1 MAGFPERRRWLV
13 DASFATFG
21 EDAEWPELGTVRVR
35 FKTTDEDS
43 RFGGVDLVERSTMIR
58 VRSWEVAQP
67 AIGTVVEIATGPN
80 AGSYPIVERPML
92 DIKGVWDCPIEIG
105 AHS

>member
-1 MAGFPERRRWLV
+1 MAGFPERREAGV
-13 DASFATFG
+13 DQRSTTFG
-21 EDAEWPELGTVRVR
+21 EDAEWPELGIVRVR

-43 RFGGVDLVERSTMIR
+43 RFGGVDLVERSTVIR
-58 VRSWEVAQP
+58 VRSWEVVQP
-67 AIGTVVEIATGPN
+67 AIDTVVTITDGPN
-80 AGSYPIVERPML
+80 AGSYPIVEKPML

>member
-1 MAGFPERRRWLV
+1 MADFPERRRALV

-21 EDAEWPELGTVRVR
+21 EDAEWPKLGIVRVR

-43 RFGGVDLVERSTMIR
+43 RFGGVDLVERSTVIR
-58 VRSWEVAQP
+58 VRSWEVVQP
-67 AIGTVVEIATGPN
+67 AIGTVVTITDGPN
-80 AGSYPIVERPML
+80 AGSYPIVEKPML

>member
-1 MAGFPERRRWLV
+1 MAGFPERRRALV

-43 RFGGVDLVERSTMIR
+43 RFGGVDFVERSTMIR
-58 VRSWEVAQP
+58 VRSWEVVQP
-67 AIGTVVEIATGPN
+67 AIGTVVIIADGPN
-80 AGSYPIVERPML
+80 AGSYPIVKRPML